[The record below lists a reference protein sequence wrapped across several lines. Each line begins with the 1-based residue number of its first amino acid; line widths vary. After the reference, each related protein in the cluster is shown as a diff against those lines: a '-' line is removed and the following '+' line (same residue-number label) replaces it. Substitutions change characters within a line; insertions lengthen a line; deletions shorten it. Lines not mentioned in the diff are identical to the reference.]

1 MMFKFED
8 LEKIYFHMKSKNN
21 INYYE
26 LTYGKFYYN
35 FCDREDYIEYYLEQ
49 IINNFLETI
58 EQAMVEVPES
68 LSQYLNEI
76 EPYIKISGKLES
88 VEKKIGLTNFMTNYE
103 KISLFFDDR
112 IVYLG
117 YFQNAPE
124 IFLCRF
130 SNTMTV
136 LLLSRTNCIEKIEI
150 TEFCELVLKFLKQFF
165 SEMKE
170 RILKLNEIDDELD
183 ITKLMD
189 YNEKYSKIIE
199 RINMKNL
206 DNKISKKIGDDL
218 TRLFTE
224 INEGKVH
231 AFPTKC

>member
-1 MMFKFED
+1 M
-8 LEKIYFHMKSKNN
+8 
-21 INYYE
+21 
-26 LTYGKFYYN
+26 
-35 FCDREDYIEYYLEQ
+35 
-49 IINNFLETI
+49 
-58 EQAMVEVPES
+58 
-68 LSQYLNEI
+68 
-76 EPYIKISGKLES
+76 
-88 VEKKIGLTNFMTNYE
+88 
-103 KISLFFDDR
+103 
-112 IVYLG
+112 
-117 YFQNAPE
+117 
-124 IFLCRF
+124 
-130 SNTMTV
+130 
-136 LLLSRTNCIEKIEI
+136 
-150 TEFCELVLKFLKQFF
+150 VLKFLKQFF